1 LVISQTEALVS
12 IDVNSGKSIKQKNV
26 ESTALATNLE
36 AAEEIS
42 RQIKIRDLSGLIII
56 DFIDMINFGNRR
68 QIERKLKDK
77 CRSDRARIQ
86 IGRISNFGLLEMSRQ
101 RLRESNVKWQLSLTN
116 ESFSLKIIKLMELKS
131 LENKSKIINVILSE
145 KIFNFI
151 NENYIDEIKY
161 FQKKNKINIK
171 FNAEKNL
178 NVMDYIIEFQ
188 HKNKKLIEKIE
199 KITLLKKPDENKN
212 KIKLKSL
219 NNKKNNKF
227 KKKKYKKKFKRIK

>member
-1 LVISQTEALVS
+1 
-12 IDVNSGKSIKQKNV
+12 
-26 ESTALATNLE
+26 
-36 AAEEIS
+36 
-42 RQIKIRDLSGLIII
+42 
-56 DFIDMINFGNRR
+56 MINFGNRR

-77 CRSDRARIQ
+77 CRADRARIQ

-131 LENKSKIINVILSE
+131 IENKSKIINVILSE

-171 FNAEKNL
+171 FNGEKNL

-199 KITLLKKPDENKN
+199 KITLLKKPEEDKN

-219 NNKKNNKF
+219 KHKKNNKF